1 MKILALDIGA
11 GTEDVLIYDDAKESV
26 ENCLKMVL
34 PSPSQVYAAQ
44 VRSATRICQDL
55 FINGD
60 IIGGGVLSS
69 ALKKHI
75 EAGLR
80 VTMTEHAAY
89 TVRNVL
95 DEVIDLG
102 ITITSKDP
110 PVDFKGKMLTLEE
123 VNLTKLKDFLVN
135 FNEPLFRHRRRSCC
149 GSRPWCFPA
158 RDKQQAFSHPED
170 EETLRSR
177 SKTRNVN
184 FQRRRGALLLPKDE
198 FCCSSLKTTVA
209 NG

>member
-69 ALKKHI
+69 ALKK
-75 EAGLR
+75 
-80 VTMTEHAAY
+80 AY
-89 TVRNVL
+89 R
-95 DEVIDLG
+95 G
-102 ITITSKDP
+102 WA
-110 PVDFKGKMLTLEE
+110 
-123 VNLTKLKDFLVN
+123 
-135 FNEPLFRHRRRSCC
+135 
-149 GSRPWCFPA
+149 SRYDDRA
-158 RDKQQAFSHPED
+158 RGVYREKRP
-170 EETLRSR
+170 
-177 SKTRNVN
+177 
-184 FQRRRGALLLPKDE
+184 RRGYRFGDYNNL
-198 FCCSSLKTTVA
+198 
-209 NG
+209 